1 MIEEAEN
8 MNNQDTIV
16 KKMFI
21 SVILPIKFEGEVF
34 YILPPDSYSSY
45 SDSAAAANSD
55 IFSSLAG
62 SRVRVMFGK
71 RIHSGVIRRVVEEKD
86 LPRQFTEIKVKDEKN
101 GVMRTE
107 LKPIEYKPILYIEDL
122 PKITSEEIKFWD
134 LIAHYYLCSTGEVF
148 RAAYPILTIKQE
160 SIKSLTTPEKAFEK
174 IKEDDGRKKTAATKK
189 RNKSK
194 KKAAE
199 EPLNEIVTEEKE
211 EKTND
216 DNYKVFSFID
226 AHIPVLS
233 DAQQIAY
240 KQIKEQIVKKPVLLE
255 GVTGSGKT
263 EIYIK
268 LADEYLKNG
277 RNVLY
282 MVPEIAMSRQM
293 ERRLHEH
300 FGSRLFVFHSELNQA
315 PKKLLRD
322 ILTSQQS
329 KSKLSA
335 CSEAAIAPAAG
346 GSGKKEPIVILGTRS
361 SLLLPFDNLGLII
374 IDEEHDASYKQ
385 TEPAPRYNARDSAIM
400 LAGLHNAQVLMG
412 SATPSLESRYNCI
425 IGRFAKVELNEKY
438 YKANDPD
445 ITLIDTIWTRRSG
458 QMKGSFSQELIN
470 EIKKTI
476 AEEGQVIVFRNMRS
490 YSPVV
495 QCTECGE
502 IPRCPHCDVPLSYH
516 KYDNTLRCH
525 YCEYQTNFTGV
536 CPKCGNRS
544 MEAKGVGTEKLE
556 EELKELFPEAKIAR
570 FDADIAKSKT
580 LEDKVLKEFAEGNTD
595 ILVGTQMISK
605 GFDFKNLNLVAV
617 IQADT
622 ILGMQDFRADER
634 AIQLFTQL
642 MGRTGRRDKKGKFII
657 QTNQKKHPVIEYI
670 ANINNAADN
679 SNAQDADI
687 VETPDSYNS
696 LLDERRRFGF
706 PPYVRMV
713 TITVRERDKNALDE
727 ISKAVGKILKL
738 SRSFASQEVTGP
750 FPPRI
755 EKVRNDFL
763 LCFNVKFAR
772 DKMLEANKD
781 ALKKALDTLKAQD
794 SIIIDVDP
802 L

>member
-1 MIEEAEN
+1 

-16 KKMFI
+16 KKIFI

-34 YILPPDSYSSY
+34 YILPPDSYASP
-45 SDSAAAANSD
+45 SDPSAKANSE
-55 IFSSLAG
+55 IFFSLIG

-86 LPRQFTEIKVKDEKN
+86 LPRQFSEVKVKDEKT
-101 GVMRTE
+101 GITRTE
-107 LKPIEYKPILYIEDL
+107 LKTIEYKPILYIEDL
-122 PKITSEEIKFWD
+122 PKITPEEIKFWD
-134 LIAHYYLCSTGEVF
+134 SIAHYYLCSTGEVF
-148 RAAYPILTIKQE
+148 KAAYPILTIKQE
-160 SIKSLTTPEKAFEK
+160 SIKSLTSPEKALEK
-174 IKEDDGRKKTAATKK
+174 IKEGDGR
-189 RNKSK
+189 
-194 KKAAE
+194 E
-199 EPLNEIVTEEKE
+199 
-211 EKTND
+211 TND

-226 AHIPVLS
+226 AHLPVLS
-233 DAQQIAY
+233 EVQQIAY

-268 LADEYLKNG
+268 LADKQLKNG
-277 RNVLY
+277 KNVLY
-282 MVPEIAMSRQM
+282 LVPEIAMSKQM
-293 ERRLHEH
+293 ERRLREH

-322 ILTSQQS
+322 ILIAQSVAAQSAATPCGLAHSVREESRASGAAFAASGRSAGNSDGKTS
-329 KSKLSA
+329 
-335 CSEAAIAPAAG
+335 CNN
-346 GSGKKEPIVILGTRS
+346 SGDMSRNEPIVILGTRS

-400 LAGLHNAQVLMG
+400 LAGLYKAQVLMG

-425 IGRFAKVELNEKY
+425 IGRFAKVELKEKY
-438 YKANDPD
+438 YKANEPD
-445 ITLIDTIWTRRSG
+445 ITVIDTIWTRRSK

-476 AEEGQVIVFRNMRS
+476 AEKGQVIVFRNIRS

-525 YCEYQTNFTGV
+525 YCEYQTKFTGV
-536 CPKCGNRS
+536 CPKCGNHS

>member
-1 MIEEAEN
+1 MMAQGKIY
-8 MNNQDTIV
+8 V
-16 KKMFI
+16 
-21 SVILPIKFEGEVF
+21 SVILPIKFEGEIF
-34 YILPPDSYSSY
+34 YILPLDSYSSL
-45 SDSAAAANSD
+45 SDSSATSSSS

-71 RIHSGVIRRVVEEKD
+71 KIHSGVIRRVVEEKD
-86 LPRQFTEIKVKDEKN
+86 LPKQFTEVKVKDEKT
-101 GVMRTE
+101 GTTRTE
-107 LKPIEYKPILYIEDL
+107 LKPVEYKPILYIEEL
-122 PKITSEEIKFWD
+122 PKITPEEIKFWD
-134 LIAHYYLCSTGEVF
+134 SIAHYYLCSTGEVF
-148 RAAYPILTIKQE
+148 KAAYPILTIKQE
-160 SIKSLTTPEKAFEK
+160 SIKSLTTPENAFEK
-174 IKEDDGRKKTAATKK
+174 IKEDDGRRRIAAKKKK
-189 RNKSK
+189 KSK
-194 KKAAE
+194 KKATENPENKVVLE
-199 EPLNEIVTEEKE
+199 EVTEEKKE
-211 EKTND
+211 DIND

-226 AHIPVLS
+226 AHLPVLS

-263 EIYIK
+263 EIYIT
-268 LADEYLKNG
+268 LADEHLKNG
-277 RNVLY
+277 KNVLY
-282 MVPEIAMSRQM
+282 LVPEIAMSKQM
-293 ERRLHEH
+293 ERRLREH
-300 FGSRLFVFHSELNQA
+300 FGSRLFVFHSALNQA

-322 ILTSQQS
+322 ILIAQSAAAQSQ
-329 KSKLSA
+329 LSA
-335 CSEAAIAPAAG
+335 WSA
-346 GSGKKEPIVILGTRS
+346 EPIIILGTRS
-361 SLLLPFDNLGLII
+361 SLLLPFDNLGLIV

-400 LAGLHNAQVLMG
+400 LAGLHKAQVLMG
-412 SATPSLESRYNCI
+412 SATPSLESHYNCM
-425 IGRFAKVELNEKY
+425 IGRFAKVELKEKY
-438 YKANDPD
+438 YSANEPD
-445 ITLIDTIWTRRSG
+445 ITVIDTIWTRRSK
-458 QMKGSFSQELIN
+458 QMHGSFSQELIN

-476 AEEGQVIVFRNMRS
+476 ADKGQVIVFRNMRS

-525 YCEYQTNFTGV
+525 YCEYQTKFTGV
-536 CPKCGNRS
+536 CPKCGNHS
-544 MEAKGVGTEKLE
+544 LETKGVGTEKLE

-580 LEDKVLKEFAEGNTD
+580 LEDKVLKDFAEGSTD

-622 ILGMQDFRADER
+622 ILGLQDFRADER

-642 MGRTGRRDKKGKFII
+642 MGRTGRRDKKGKLII

-670 ANINNAADN
+670 ANLNNLADRG
-679 SNAQDADI
+679 NAQDADI
-687 VETPDSYNS
+687 VEAPDSSTS
-696 LLDERRRFGF
+696 LLDERRQFSF

-713 TITVRERDKNALDE
+713 TITVRDRDKNVLNE

-738 SRSFASQEVTGP
+738 SRNFATQEVTGP

-755 EKVRNDFL
+755 EKVRNEFL
-763 LCFNVKFAR
+763 LCYNVKFAR

-781 ALKKALDTLKAQD
+781 ALKKALDTLKAQE

>member
-1 MIEEAEN
+1 

-16 KKMFI
+16 KKIFI

-34 YILPPDSYSSY
+34 YILPPDSYASP
-45 SDSAAAANSD
+45 SDPSAKANSE
-55 IFSSLAG
+55 IFFSLIG

-86 LPRQFTEIKVKDEKN
+86 LPRQFSEVKVKDEKT
-101 GVMRTE
+101 GITRTE
-107 LKPIEYKPILYIEDL
+107 LKTIEYKPILYIEDL
-122 PKITSEEIKFWD
+122 PKITPEEIKFWD
-134 LIAHYYLCSTGEVF
+134 SIAHYYLCSTGEVF
-148 RAAYPILTIKQE
+148 KAAYPILTIKQE
-160 SIKSLTTPEKAFEK
+160 SIKSLTSPEKALEK
-174 IKEDDGRKKTAATKK
+174 IKEGDGR
-189 RNKSK
+189 
-194 KKAAE
+194 E
-199 EPLNEIVTEEKE
+199 
-211 EKTND
+211 TND

-226 AHIPVLS
+226 AHLPVLS
-233 DAQQIAY
+233 EVQQIAY

-268 LADEYLKNG
+268 LADKQLKNG
-277 RNVLY
+277 KNVLY
-282 MVPEIAMSRQM
+282 LVPEIAMSKQM
-293 ERRLHEH
+293 ERRLREH
-300 FGSRLFVFHSELNQA
+300 FGNRLFVFHSELNQA

-322 ILTSQQS
+322 ILIAQSVAAQSAATPCGLAHSVREESRASGAAFAASGRSAGNSDGKTS
-329 KSKLSA
+329 
-335 CSEAAIAPAAG
+335 CNN
-346 GSGKKEPIVILGTRS
+346 SGDMSRNEPIVILGTRS

-400 LAGLHNAQVLMG
+400 LAGLYKAQVLMG

-425 IGRFAKVELNEKY
+425 IGRFAKVELKEKY
-438 YKANDPD
+438 YKANEPD
-445 ITLIDTIWTRRSG
+445 ITVIDTIWTRRSK

-476 AEEGQVIVFRNMRS
+476 AEKGQVIVFRNIRS

-525 YCEYQTNFTGV
+525 YCEYQTKFTGV
-536 CPKCGNRS
+536 CPKCGNHS